1 MMVLADTCEERTFEP
16 LRKKP
21 IFVIN
26 LKNMDNSIF
35 QKYNYLPLELRKE
48 VIDFI
53 EFLVQKYQQKQEKP
67 MPSKRP
73 SNFGSAKGLITMS
86 DDFNEPLN
94 EFQDYM

>member
-1 MMVLADTCEERTFEP
+1 
-16 LRKKP
+16 
-21 IFVIN
+21 
-26 LKNMDNSIF
+26 MDNSIF

-48 VIDFI
+48 VVDFI
-53 EFLVQKYQQKQEKP
+53 EFLAQKYQQKQEKP